1 MSPPDSFETDVG
13 ERRKANRQAA
23 QGKVR
28 VTVETSELHGNA
40 DNIARSGILFFTDGA
55 LRVKV
60 EFEQDG
66 VAREMHGQ
74 LVRCERILGE
84 RRGWAVEFD
93 Q

>member
-1 MSPPDSFETDVG
+1 MSAPDPFETSVG
-13 ERRKANRQAA
+13 DRRRARRQAA
-23 QGKVR
+23 QGEVR
-28 VTVETSELHGNA
+28 VIVETSELQGDA
-40 DNIARSGILFFTDGA
+40 DNIGRSGILFFTDGA

-66 VAREMHGQ
+66 VVREMRGQ
-74 LVRCERILGE
+74 LVRCERIHGE